1 MAVARA
7 VGKHDAKPVA
17 NATDIRK
24 TMKTKTY
31 DLKDASFNVQVA
43 DDAAIMAL
51 TPEQR
56 VALVASGLQNWG
68 YRAGAKKAN
77 DGKTFTLADVA
88 ADILAVK
95 VKDGD
100 PNKDDKEQASDLMQL
115 YRIDAAKV
123 EITDEMREEDEWPGD
138 NSFRLDICRE
148 RFERFVDKKTK
159 ELRFD
164 WADTSYNSGNIA
176 EFCRALRLARLR
188 NARKANDLG

>member
-1 MAVARA
+1 
-7 VGKHDAKPVA
+7 
-17 NATDIRK
+17 
-24 TMKTKTY
+24 MKTKTY
-31 DLKDASFNVQVA
+31 ELKDASFNVQVA

-77 DGKTFTLADVA
+77 DGKTFSLADVA
-88 ADILAVK
+88 ADILTVK
-95 VKDGD
+95 VKDGE
-100 PNKDDKEQASDLMQL
+100 PSKDDKEQAADLMQL

-123 EITDEMREEDEWPGD
+123 EITEDMRSEDEWPGD
-138 NSFRLDICRE
+138 DSFRLDICRE
-148 RFERFVDKKTK
+148 RFERFVGKKTK

-164 WADTSYNSGNIA
+164 WDDTSYSTTNVQ

-188 NARKANDLG
+188 NARKTDDLG